1 MKILIVCNNVYM
13 RGNGVSSAVTSLRER
28 LLEQGVEVRLL
39 ACENPEKGGH
49 QPDYALRHFVF
60 PIFEPIIR
68 ANGYRYPKLEKE
80 KIREA
85 VEWADVVH
93 LMEGFPLEKAAVKM
107 AQKMGKPCV
116 ATYHIL
122 TENITANLGLRDNT
136 FVNRLIN
143 QWWRGTVYNHC
154 HSVQCPTETVRQHL
168 IENKY
173 TAPMRV
179 ISNGIQLDNHY
190 SPTLL
195 CHSEQGEES
204 QHQRYA
210 EILRYAPPYRILCI
224 GRLSNEKSQRTLIEA
239 MRHSRHAHNIELHFA
254 GNGPKA
260 EKVKRAAHRLVT
272 DGVVCHEPVF
282 GFYTSEELKALART
296 SYLYIH
302 CARIEVEGLSC
313 LEAIQQGTVPV
324 IARSRLSATQ
334 QFALS
339 EQSLFPV
346 GDARQL
352 AERIDWWIEHP
363 TERKEMSRRYAESVS
378 HYDINDST
386 QQIIHMYEE
395 ALKA

>member
-13 RGNGVSSAVTSLRER
+13 RGNGVSSAVTSLRDR
-28 LLEQGVEVRLL
+28 LLAQGVEVRLL
-39 ACENPEKGGH
+39 ACENPEKGGR

-60 PIFEPIIR
+60 PLFEPIIR
-68 ANGYRYPKLEKE
+68 ANGYRYPKIEKE

-93 LMEGFPLEKAAVKM
+93 LMEGFPVEKAALKI
-107 AQKMGKPCV
+107 ANEKGKPCV

-136 FVNRLIN
+136 IVNRLIN

-154 HSVQCPTETVRQHL
+154 RCVQCPTETVRRHL

-179 ISNGIQLDNHY
+179 ISNGIELQDIA
-190 SPTLL
+190 STP
-195 CHSEQGEES
+195 EEP
-204 QHQRYA
+204 QAH
-210 EILRYAPPYRILCI
+210 PYRILCT
-224 GRLSNEKSQRTLIEA
+224 GRLSNEKSQGTLIDA
-239 MRHSRHAHNIELHFA
+239 LRHSRHAHDIELHFA

-260 EKVKRAAHRLVT
+260 KKIKQAAHRLVT
-272 DGVVCHEPVF
+272 DGVVRHEPVF
-282 GFYTSEELKALART
+282 GFYTAEELKALART

-324 IARSRLSATQ
+324 IAQSRLSATQ

-352 AERIDWWIEHP
+352 AKRIDWWIEHP
-363 TERKEMSRRYAESVS
+363 TERKEMSRKYAESVS
-378 HYDINDST
+378 RYDINDST
-386 QQIIHMYEE
+386 RQIIHMYEE
-395 ALKA
+395 ALQG

>member
-13 RGNGVSSAVTSLRER
+13 RGNGVSSAVTSLRDR
-28 LLEQGVEVRLL
+28 LLERGVEVRLL
-39 ACENPEKGGH
+39 ACEPPEKEGR

-116 ATYHIL
+116 GTYHIL

-136 FVNRLIN
+136 IINRLIN

-179 ISNGIQLDNHY
+179 ISNGIKLEDTTH
-190 SPTLL
+190 TL
-195 CHSEQGEES
+195 EEPQTS
-204 QHQRYA
+204 
-210 EILRYAPPYRILCI
+210 PYRILCI

-239 MRHSRHAHNIELHFA
+239 MRYSRHAHDIVLHFA
-254 GNGPKA
+254 GNGTKA
-260 EKVKRAAHRLVT
+260 EKIKRAAHRLVT
-272 DGVVCHEPVF
+272 DGVVRHEPIF
-282 GFYTSEELKALART
+282 SFYTSKELKALART

-324 IARSRLSATQ
+324 IAQSKLSATQ

-346 GDARQL
+346 GDAKQL

-363 TERKEMSRRYAESVS
+363 IERKEMSRRYAESVIN
-378 HYDINDST
+378 YDINDST

-395 ALKA
+395 ALQG